1 MTPIEFIIFPYS
13 EHWFE
18 DTPIEL
24 IYQCLIKQQIGL
36 FQFSDIPTMIQMYPI
51 TNLQVYLQANLAD
64 TELYATPSGTS
75 NTQPHKWSLNY

>member
-1 MTPIEFIIFPYS
+1 
-13 EHWFE
+13 
-18 DTPIEL
+18 
-24 IYQCLIKQQIGL
+24 
-36 FQFSDIPTMIQMYPI
+36 MYPI